1 MDSRITPE
9 QCRAARG
16 LLGIS
21 QMQLCELAG
30 ITHKPLVDFE
40 RGKTKPYATTLERVR
55 AALEGQGVE
64 FTNDDDDAPGGVRL
78 RGRQE

>member
-40 RGKTKPYATTLERVR
+40 RGKTKPYASTLERIC
-55 AALEGQGVE
+55 AALEGQGVN
-64 FTNDDDDAPGGVRL
+64 FTDGDSPGVRL
-78 RGRQE
+78 RKGLRKP

>member
-64 FTNDDDDAPGGVRL
+64 FTNDDAQGVRL
-78 RGRQE
+78 RTG

>member
-40 RGKTKPYATTLERVR
+40 RGKTKPYATTLESIR

-64 FTNDDDDAPGGVRL
+64 FTNDDAQGVRL
-78 RGRQE
+78 RTG

>member
-1 MDSRITPE
+1 MGSNITPE

-40 RGKTKPYATTLERVR
+40 RGKTNPYASTLERIC
-55 AALEGQGVE
+55 AALESGGVE
-64 FTNDDDDAPGGVRL
+64 FTNDDTPGVRL
-78 RGRQE
+78 KKRED

>member
-1 MDSRITPE
+1 MGNNITPE

-21 QMQLCELAG
+21 QMQLCELAD

-40 RGKTKPYATTLERVR
+40 RGKTKPYASTLERIC
-55 AALEGQGVE
+55 AALEGQGVVFE
-64 FTNDDDDAPGGVRL
+64 GPDGLGPGVRL
-78 RGRQE
+78 KKR

>member
-1 MDSRITPE
+1 MGSNITPE

-40 RGKTKPYATTLERVR
+40 RGKTKPYASTLERIC
-55 AALEGQGVE
+55 AALEAGGVE
-64 FTNDDDDAPGGVRL
+64 FTNGDAPGVRL
-78 RGRQE
+78 KKRGD